1 MKNLDLNNKQIQA
14 ARVAM
19 FNAMRDGD
27 EEAQGQAFN
36 DFSQSLQDT
45 ISEQA
50 NSVIGDAANEMTDNK
65 ILEARGIQRPMTS
78 TERKFFAAAAQK
90 QSFENLGETFPE
102 TIVEDVLSRIQQEH
116 PLLAAI
122 DTQTVSALM
131 KVIYAD
137 PTSKTAFWGKVP
149 DNIKQILTDGFKVLS
164 LESSKLSGFLAVPK
178 GFFKL
183 GPAYL
188 ATYVIT
194 FLEETM
200 AATLETAVVSG
211 TGKDMPIGMIKK
223 LSGSVDGVYPDKP
236 AIALNDLEPLSL
248 AGIHGALT
256 KAKTDNGQVAVIVNP
271 MTYWAKLFAKLAVKD
286 SDSNW
291 HLITL
296 PTGDVIVQSYAVP
309 EDKLVFGVLKNYVLG
324 VSGEMELNRYEQTL
338 AIEDMDLFIAKFF
351 GMGIAKN
358 ENAFFVA
365 DVSKMTGATIPTLED
380 SADVKRPGRISN
392 VTDEPTLPDEED
404 GEGTD
409 KTKKAAE
416 KK

>member
-1 MKNLDLNNKQIQA
+1 
-14 ARVAM
+14 
-19 FNAMRDGD
+19 
-27 EEAQGQAFN
+27 
-36 DFSQSLQDT
+36 
-45 ISEQA
+45 
-50 NSVIGDAANEMTDNK
+50 
-65 ILEARGIQRPMTS
+65 
-78 TERKFFAAAAQK
+78 
-90 QSFENLGETFPE
+90 
-102 TIVEDVLSRIQQEH
+102 
-116 PLLAAI
+116 
-122 DTQTVSALM
+122 
-131 KVIYAD
+131 IYAD

-296 PTGDVIVQSYAVP
+296 PTGDVIVQSYA
-309 EDKLVFGVLKNYVLG
+309 
-324 VSGEMELNRYEQTL
+324 
-338 AIEDMDLFIAKFF
+338 
-351 GMGIAKN
+351 
-358 ENAFFVA
+358 
-365 DVSKMTGATIPTLED
+365 
-380 SADVKRPGRISN
+380 
-392 VTDEPTLPDEED
+392 
-404 GEGTD
+404 
-409 KTKKAAE
+409 
-416 KK
+416 